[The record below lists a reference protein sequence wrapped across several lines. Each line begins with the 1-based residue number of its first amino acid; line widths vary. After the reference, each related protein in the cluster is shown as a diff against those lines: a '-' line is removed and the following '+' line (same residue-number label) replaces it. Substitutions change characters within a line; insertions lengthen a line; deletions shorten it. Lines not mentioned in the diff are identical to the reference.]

1 MRTYPK
7 VILHPGREK
16 SIKNRHHW
24 IFSGAVRSA
33 PKFENGD
40 ILSIHTADDEFLGY
54 AYCNNGTS
62 IFGRMI
68 TFDDTYPEKEL
79 KNKILSAAIMR
90 EKLFDPSHTNA
101 YRLIHGEGDG
111 IPGLTIDRYADC
123 FVIQISTTGLEKL
136 KQDIISILVEKFS
149 PRCIYEKSTMPSR
162 KEE

>member
-1 MRTYPK
+1 MKTYLK
-7 VILHPGREK
+7 VILQPGREK
-16 SIKNRHHW
+16 SVKNKHHW
-24 IFSGAVRSA
+24 IFSGAIASS
-33 PKFENGD
+33 PEFENGD
-40 ILSIHTADDEFLGY
+40 ILAIHSSNDEFLGY

-68 TFDDTYPEKEL
+68 TFNDTYPEKEL

-90 EKLFDPSHTNA
+90 EKLFNPAYTTA

-123 FVIQISTTGLEKL
+123 FVIQSSTAGIDKL
-136 KQDIISILVEKFS
+136 KEHIIKVLVDQFA

-162 KEE
+162 REE